1 MATDKRGFWDN
12 IGRFGSALTG
22 GGPGSSARLAIE
34 RLEELYERFN
44 TPTLPN
50 GEPNPDYNPAVA
62 ADIKSLIA
70 EKKSK
75 VEADIWEGGKQ
86 PGAPVGVIGS
96 STAGSGWSMGGYAPT
111 QVVQQDRMPT
121 RTLPGE
127 LVSERMRRE
136 EEMYGRGSLFGMTP
150 YRW

>member
-1 MATDKRGFWDN
+1 MVETRRGFWDT
-12 IGRFGSALTG
+12 IGGLGSALTG

-44 TPTLPN
+44 TPRLPN
-50 GEPNPDYNPAVA
+50 GDPNPDYKPAVA

-70 EKKSK
+70 EKKLK

-96 STAGSGWSMGGYAPT
+96 STAGSGWSMGGYEPT
-111 QVVQQDRMPT
+111 QVVQQNRMPG
-121 RTLPGE
+121 RILPE
-127 LVSERMRRE
+127 DE
-136 EEMYGRGSLFGMTP
+136 EDMYKKMGLFGMKP
-150 YRW
+150 HRWRG

>member
-1 MATDKRGFWDN
+1 MATDKRGFWDT
-12 IGRFGSALTG
+12 IGGFGSALTG

-50 GEPNPDYNPAVA
+50 GEPNPDYNPTVA
-62 ADIKSLIA
+62 ADIKNLIA

-96 STAGSGWSMGGYAPT
+96 STAGSGWSTGGYEPT
-111 QVVQQDRMPT
+111 QVVQQNRMPG
-121 RTLPGE
+121 RILPE
-127 LVSERMRRE
+127 DE
-136 EEMYGRGSLFGMTP
+136 EDMYKKMGLFSMTP
-150 YRW
+150 HRWRG